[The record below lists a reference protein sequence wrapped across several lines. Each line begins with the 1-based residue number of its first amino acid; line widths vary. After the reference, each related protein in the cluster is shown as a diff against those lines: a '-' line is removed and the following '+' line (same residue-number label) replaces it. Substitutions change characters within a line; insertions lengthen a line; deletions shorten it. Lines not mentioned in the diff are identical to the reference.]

1 MSVRTQYEGLQQMA
15 AVPLL
20 GGAVLFVL
28 ALLPVPVAW
37 LLHGVFGWWDV
48 AVLARVVALVAALWN
63 LGLSLFA
70 RTTISLFAIP
80 CWLLFFA
87 DRQFALLRG
96 DWWVMWAVCMPKRP
110 VNRLQAAWVYNTGM
124 SMMWADGKYCAK
136 CLHRYW

>member
-1 MSVRTQYEGLQQMA
+1 MMSVRTQYEALKKTA

-37 LLHGVFGWWDV
+37 LLHEVLDWWDSD
-48 AVLARVVALVAALWN
+48 VLARVVALVAALWN

-80 CWLLFFA
+80 CWLLF
-87 DRQFALLRG
+87 LLIGSLR
-96 DWWVMWAVCMPKRP
+96 
-110 VNRLQAAWVYNTGM
+110 
-124 SMMWADGKYCAK
+124 YCGVIGG
-136 CLHRYW
+136 

>member
-1 MSVRTQYEGLQQMA
+1 MMSVRTQCEGLQQMA

-20 GGAVLFVL
+20 GGAVLLVL

-37 LLHGVFGWWDV
+37 LLHGVFGWWDA

-80 CWLLFFA
+80 CWLLFF
-87 DRQFALLRG
+87 LIGSLR
-96 DWWVMWAVCMPKRP
+96 
-110 VNRLQAAWVYNTGM
+110 
-124 SMMWADGKYCAK
+124 YCGVIGG
-136 CLHRYW
+136 

>member
-37 LLHGVFGWWDV
+37 LLHGVFGWWDA

-70 RTTISLFAIP
+70 HTTISLFAIP
-80 CWLLFFA
+80 CWLLF
-87 DRQFALLRG
+87 LLIGSLR
-96 DWWVMWAVCMPKRP
+96 
-110 VNRLQAAWVYNTGM
+110 
-124 SMMWADGKYCAK
+124 YCGVIGG
-136 CLHRYW
+136 